1 MKDLFLFVSRW
12 ELRLLG
18 LCYIRAVQSCS
29 NSKTYISPAILDGDE
44 QWLLAVLGY
53 LWLFS
58 KMQSPQVQTE
68 VLPQHRTVALHAS
81 HLPLGRHEAAG
92 AVCVPKATPGKQELP
107 KSFIV
112 ALAWLSCPPAGPA
125 QDGQKRRAAPRGR
138 VHFTR
143 SFTYFQ
149 PSAVYSQ
156 ALLGATDRADITVCT
171 PARKEESYPQNSIP
185 QGQSMATQH
194 RGSLQRQRKMQLLS
208 WSSSTASCCPSSTSQ
223 SSDDHN
229 KLQLGEFNFISGFAA
244 DPR

>member
-1 MKDLFLFVSRW
+1 MKDLFLFVSWW

-18 LCYIRAVQSCS
+18 LCYIKAVQSCS

-194 RGSLQRQRKMQLLS
+194 RGSLQRRRKMQITVMELEYSLMLS
-208 WSSSTASCCPSSTSQ
+208 QQHQ